1 MPKKRAGG
9 PACIPYARPLVSGTF
24 VERPNRFLVRFER
37 GDNLH
42 HAHLADPGRLT
53 ELLTPG
59 ARLLMSPAE
68 GRRKTAFTV
77 ELVRAQGRWIVINS
91 MMPNRLVA
99 AGLTDGSFDDLP
111 AFDGFRREPRY
122 EGGRCD
128 FLLRTPERPF
138 WLEVKGCS
146 LVEDRVGLFPDAPT
160 ERGRRHLR
168 HLIEVIRDGQGA
180 GVLFMVGRDDA
191 DSLRPNSKTDP
202 EFAALLGEAA
212 SNGVAVM
219 AYRCRPDPQAVCL
232 DRKIPVH
239 IP

>member
-1 MPKKRAGG
+1 MPERLARGR
-9 PACIPYARPLVSGTF
+9 ACIPYARPLVPGTF
-24 VERPNRFLVRFER
+24 VERPNRFLVHFER
-37 GDNLH
+37 GHELH
-42 HAHLADPGRLT
+42 HPHLADPGRLT
-53 ELLTPG
+53 ELLTLG
-59 ARLLMSPAE
+59 AQLLMSPAE

-77 ELVRAQGRWIVINS
+77 ELVQAQGRWIVINS
-91 MMPNRLVA
+91 MMPNRLVG

-111 AFDGFRREPRY
+111 TFDGFRREPRD

-128 FLLRTPERPF
+128 CLLRPPERTF

-180 GVLFMVGRDDA
+180 GVLFVVGRDDA
-191 DSLRPNSKTDP
+191 DSLRPTSKTDP
-202 EFAALLGEAA
+202 EFAALLGEAE
-212 SNGVAVM
+212 SEGVALT
-219 AYRCRPDPQAVCL
+219 AYRCRPDPEAVCL

>member
-1 MPKKRAGG
+1 MPEMRTRGRA
-9 PACIPYARPLVSGTF
+9 CLPYSRPLVSGTF

-37 GDNLH
+37 CGEFH
-42 HAHLADPGRLT
+42 QAHLADPGRLT

-68 GRRKTAFTV
+68 GRRTTAFTV
-77 ELVRAQGRWIVINS
+77 ELVRAQGRWVVLNS

-99 AGLTDGSFDDLP
+99 AGLTDGSFDGLP
-111 AFDGFRREPRY
+111 TFEGFQREPRY
-122 EGGRCD
+122 EGGRSD

-146 LVEDRVGLFPDAPT
+146 FVEGRVGLFPDAPT
-160 ERGRRHLR
+160 ERGRRHLK
-168 HLIEVIRDGQGA
+168 HLIEVIRDGHGA
-180 GVLFMVGRDDA
+180 GVLFVVGRDDA
-191 DSLRPNSKTDP
+191 DSLSPNSKTDP
-202 EFAALLGEAA
+202 EFAALLGKAEA
-212 SNGVAVM
+212 NGVTLM
-219 AYRCRPDPQAVCL
+219 AYRFRPDPRAVCL